1 MIWML
6 PSSSDRI
13 DGIEEQS
20 CNNNIGHDISRPS
33 SVWGWTQPEW
43 GSFDLWLLVTD
54 NTEEMSTSD
63 NSDETSKLEEQAEE
77 LRKNLEQK
85 TQDLADLEIK
95 LREMNTVIQQFQDG
109 EGKLEEEVDIVE
121 NGDKYLNDKDSLVF
135 HGVDMDMLEEQTS
148 SDNPDIRKNFMD
160 HKIRSLLAT
169 KWEIE
174 CSATFKHVFRYRL
187 GLITCHFL
195 S

>member
-1 MIWML
+1 M
-6 PSSSDRI
+6 
-13 DGIEEQS
+13 
-20 CNNNIGHDISRPS
+20 
-33 SVWGWTQPEW
+33 
-43 GSFDLWLLVTD
+43 TD

-63 NSDETSKLEEQAEE
+63 NTDETSKLEEQAEE

-85 TQDLADLEIK
+85 TQDLSHLEIK

-109 EGKLEEEVDIVE
+109 EGNLEEEVDIVE